1 MSPSCQSEAGVLK
14 RVVLKHVRDAF
25 VDESVIDAEWEA
37 LGYLHRPD
45 FALALK
51 EYDAFVDLLQG
62 FGIEPLFLPRS
73 DGVGLDSI
81 YARDAAVVTDG
92 GVILCNMG
100 KDARRG
106 EPTAQRSAY
115 EGWGVSV
122 RGEIGGEGRVE
133 GGDVLWLDERT
144 LAVGRGYRSNAEG
157 IRQLSQLLGPEVEV
171 VTVPL
176 PHFRGPSDV
185 FHLMSIV
192 SPVDN
197 DVAVVYSPLMPVPF
211 RELLLE
217 RRITLVEVPEAE
229 YDALGC
235 NVLTVSPRVCVVAE
249 GAPETRRRMEAQGIE
264 VHTFQASEI
273 CVAGS
278 GGPTCLTRT
287 LERDV

>member
-51 EYDAFVDLLQG
+51 EYDAFVDLLQD

-92 GVILCNMG
+92 GAILCNMG

-106 EPTAQRSAY
+106 EPAAQRSAY
-115 EGWGVSV
+115 EAWGVSV
-122 RGEIGGEGRVE
+122 RGEISGDGRLE
-133 GGDVLWLDERT
+133 GGDVVWLDERT
-144 LAVGRGYRSNAEG
+144 LAVARGYRSNAEG
-157 IRQLSQLLGPEVEV
+157 IRQLAQLLGPEVEV

-192 SPVDN
+192 SPVDH
-197 DVAVVYSPLMPVPF
+197 DLAVVYSPLMSVPF

>member
-1 MSPSCQSEAGVLK
+1 
-14 RVVLKHVRDAF
+14 
-25 VDESVIDAEWEA
+25 
-37 LGYLHRPD
+37 
-45 FALALK
+45 
-51 EYDAFVDLLQG
+51 
-62 FGIEPLFLPRS
+62 
-73 DGVGLDSI
+73 
-81 YARDAAVVTDG
+81 
-92 GVILCNMG
+92 
-100 KDARRG
+100 
-106 EPTAQRSAY
+106 
-115 EGWGVSV
+115 
-122 RGEIGGEGRVE
+122 
-133 GGDVLWLDERT
+133 LWLDERT

-157 IRQLSQLLGPEVEV
+157 IRQLSQVLPEVEV

-249 GAPETRRRMEAQGIE
+249 GAPETRRRMESHGIE